1 MTQRTW
7 RRFRWMR
14 RVAIVMA
21 AAPLFQVSQCGHGL
35 TQVVA
40 TSLNQAPASF
50 FQMISGLAT
59 FPIRSLLSGGF
70 NFGLGF
76 GGT

>member
-1 MTQRTW
+1 
-7 RRFRWMR
+7 MR
-14 RVAIVMA
+14 CVAIVMA
-21 AAPLFQVSQCGHGL
+21 AAPLFQVSQCAHGL
-35 TQVVA
+35 NQVMV

-50 FQMISGLAT
+50 FQMLNGLVT
-59 FPIRSLLSGGF
+59 FPVRSLLSGGF